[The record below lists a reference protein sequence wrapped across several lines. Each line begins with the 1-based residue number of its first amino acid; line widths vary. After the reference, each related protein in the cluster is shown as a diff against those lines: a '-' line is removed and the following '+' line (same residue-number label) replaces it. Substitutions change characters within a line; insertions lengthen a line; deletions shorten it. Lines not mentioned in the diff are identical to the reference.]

1 MFRLLQG
8 SQTQMRSQILP
19 LLRTVVGHRELL
31 SRHHHVSSF
40 FWQPAATRAGSEPS
54 CKYLFPSVTG
64 NAYRCESIQY
74 VIRDPLA
81 IRRTT
86 KASRP
91 ASGPP
96 SLKLEGWPGYAEYR
110 SQCARTQILSPKKD
124 SITGIT
130 RELRMCC
137 LPNSR
142 PSSVP
147 NTKSLFS
154 ISRTPSP
161 TTESFKL
168 KKPRP
173 CSERHSFA
181 SSSENAVD
189 AIYGCG
195 MSLDQNLAVV
205 EKDEIRLYSSGGSS
219 FIHVMRLQITGKSR
233 GCVPDRGVRRWGR
246 STQGFK

>member
-1 MFRLLQG
+1 MSGRYIFGHVSITSGVANSNAITNPSSITNCSRA
-8 SQTQMRSQILP
+8 SRIV
-19 LLRTVVGHRELL
+19 LRDLSEQRISIVVGTYKPP
-31 SRHHHVSSF
+31 SSYVSSF

-96 SLKLEGWPGYAEYR
+96 SLKLEGWPGYAVYR

-130 RELRMCC
+130 RW
-137 LPNSR
+137 
-142 PSSVP
+142 
-147 NTKSLFS
+147 K
-154 ISRTPSP
+154 
-161 TTESFKL
+161 
-168 KKPRP
+168 
-173 CSERHSFA
+173 
-181 SSSENAVD
+181 
-189 AIYGCG
+189 
-195 MSLDQNLAVV
+195 
-205 EKDEIRLYSSGGSS
+205 RLN
-219 FIHVMRLQITGKSR
+219 R
-233 GCVPDRGVRRWGR
+233 CP
-246 STQGFK
+246 